1 MNRLFKIGA
10 LLCVITLALFI
21 TAPKVSPSFAPIK
34 GAPKVT
40 TYPEDALKIAV
51 ISDIHQLAPE
61 LRGENEVFETF
72 LNSGDGKLLSHAT
85 EILEALAYTLRT
97 EKPDI
102 LLVTGDLT
110 TNGERASHLW
120 LKTYF
125 ETIEA
130 AGTQVF
136 VIPGNHDINNP
147 FATDFSSGVQKRVPY
162 ISPKDFE
169 SIYAQFGYQEA
180 FSKDSSTLSYAVR
193 LSPSL
198 YLIMLDT
205 ADYMSNVAFGFPVM
219 ESAISKGTLEWLQ
232 TLKTEVESQSDTE
245 ITFISASHHNV
256 LTHSPV
262 HSRGFVVE
270 NAEESMDSLDAL
282 GIKLNFTGHIHI
294 QDIIRT
300 PDVGFYEIATG
311 SLLQY
316 PQTFGVLEVQ
326 SHESRETPRLEY
338 QTKWVDMAGYA
349 TAIKSDDP
357 DLMHFKTFSENAFKA
372 SSTNLLGDRLVAT
385 HTEAEAAAMID
396 VFNTL
401 NMHYFAGTD
410 ALDKETMLNHPG
422 YALWLDAD
430 IPFLTDYIQ
439 SMLLDTDDDN
449 HLILE

>member
-1 MNRLFKIGA
+1 MNRIFKIGA

-34 GAPKVT
+34 VVPEVT

-51 ISDIHQLAPE
+51 VSDIHQLAPE

-85 EILEALAYTLRT
+85 EILEALAYTLKI

-147 FATDFSSGVQKRVPY
+147 FATDFSSGVQKRVDY

-205 ADYMSNVAFGFPVM
+205 ADYVSNVPFGFPVM
-219 ESAISKGTLEWLQ
+219 EGAISKGTLEWLQ

-316 PQTFGVLEVQ
+316 PQKFGILEVK
-326 SHESRETPRLEY
+326 SHERSETPRLEY

-349 TAIKSDDP
+349 TLINSDDP
-357 DLMHFKTFSENAFKA
+357 DLINFETFSENAFKA
-372 SSTNLLGDRLVAT
+372 SSTNLLGERLGAT

-401 NMHYFAGTD
+401 NMRYFAGTD

-430 IPFLTDYIQ
+430 IPFLTDCIQ